1 MDDVESGEIHRLLG
15 HREITLKSDTEPAIT
30 AFRRRV
36 EEMCKAE
43 VATAEAVNGDRP
55 SNGLIEN
62 TVMLREYASVLPCL
76 VEHAGCILYRCQKDR
91 DGRTLKDCTARNRH
105 NNWSRFVEKVLAKQI
120 SIDPMNMSISHA
132 SSGFGLD
139 CETTVQNVSFGKA
152 DDVFRAREIRR
163 FEPQSRW
170 DKDAVN
176 GAIGVPVEV
185 ARRQV
190 RSGQTRNPSGPN
202 SSPAIATKRR
212 QNSEGKHHKTTHR
225 LFGATLRLECNEGQ
239 HGHTPTQIVAECGLK
254 TASD

>member
-1 MDDVESGEIHRLLG
+1 MLG

-36 EEMCKAE
+36 EELCKAE

-62 TVMLREYASVLPCL
+62 TVTLREYASVLPCL
-76 VEHAGCILYRCQKDR
+76 VEHAGCILYRCQKDC

-139 CETTVQNVSFGKA
+139 CETTVQNVSIRKA

-163 FEPQSRW
+163 FEPQSR
-170 DKDAVN
+170 
-176 GAIGVPVEV
+176 
-185 ARRQV
+185 
-190 RSGQTRNPSGPN
+190 
-202 SSPAIATKRR
+202 
-212 QNSEGKHHKTTHR
+212 
-225 LFGATLRLECNEGQ
+225 
-239 HGHTPTQIVAECGLK
+239 
-254 TASD
+254 